1 MKSYYKNHTKIQ
13 TGSGCY
19 GPNAG
24 KYSKYHQS
32 KNISPFYFN
41 AGQLNSLDH
50 NFFEND
56 SEEQLEEDMLDEENE
71 EDDNADDTGDYM
83 PPLLQGHRVTLEG
96 KSTLFSIF
104 EGESLASKD

>member
-1 MKSYYKNHTKIQ
+1 M
-13 TGSGCY
+13 
-19 GPNAG
+19 
-24 KYSKYHQS
+24 
-32 KNISPFYFN
+32 
-41 AGQLNSLDH
+41 NSLDH

-96 KSTLFSIF
+96 KFILFKCQKQVISTEWNVEYIISTLWWHNILRWQLF
-104 EGESLASKD
+104 DD